1 MFVLLALVL
10 VLVLVLVLMLVLVL
24 VLPYFAFHISGRM
37 NFRLAGATISG
48 ASTLHLVGARL
59 PY

>member
-1 MFVLLALVL
+1 MFVLLAL

-37 NFRLAGATISG
+37 SFRLAGATISG

>member
-1 MFVLLALVL
+1 MFVLLA
-10 VLVLVLVLMLVLVL
+10 LVLVLVLMLVLVL
-24 VLPYFAFHISGRM
+24 VLPYFALHISGRM
-37 NFRLAGATISG
+37 SFRLAGATISG